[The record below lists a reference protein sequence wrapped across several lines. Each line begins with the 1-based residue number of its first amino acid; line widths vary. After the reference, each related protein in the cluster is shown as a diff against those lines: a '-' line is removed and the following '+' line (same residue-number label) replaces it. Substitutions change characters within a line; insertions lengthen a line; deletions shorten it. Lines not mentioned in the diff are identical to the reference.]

1 MSPPSPPQSPGASQ
15 TLLPA
20 LPPGCSSSPR
30 PADCWSLPRM
40 QRQVWWPHP
49 CVPNQPYGNRPRD
62 AASPWDETGTS
73 KWPPAWRRQWGWMCS
88 CSTALLGAHGKGR
101 WLLLQAPTAS
111 CRGPAWGHVQ
121 LPNQPLLPGS
131 SPVSLGAVCAS
142 WMLLQA
148 GKPLL
153 VPALP
158 LLQEPPSGTSHPAL
172 PSDPEPSPCSCCRSP
187 FNSITPAV
195 QRVLLSLCFR
205 VNSESFVTLPRQ
217 GQCCCA
223 HSQAVAVGWL
233 CNMGGGSGSPGEP
246 SRAPDPQAPSRTR
259 PEGAEVTTVQQSCD
273 LRTRAPTICISTL
286 LLLITPG
293 LC

>member
-1 MSPPSPPQSPGASQ
+1 
-15 TLLPA
+15 
-20 LPPGCSSSPR
+20 
-30 PADCWSLPRM
+30 
-40 QRQVWWPHP
+40 
-49 CVPNQPYGNRPRD
+49 
-62 AASPWDETGTS
+62 
-73 KWPPAWRRQWGWMCS
+73 MCS
-88 CSTALLGAHGKGR
+88 CSTVLPGAHGKGR
-101 WLLLQAPTAS
+101 WLLLQAPAAS
-111 CRGPAWGHVQ
+111 CHCPAGGHVQ
-121 LPNQPLLPGS
+121 LPNQPRLPGG
-131 SPVSLGAVCAS
+131 SPVSLCAP

-172 PSDPEPSPCSCCRSP
+172 LSDPEPGPSSCCRSP

-195 QRVLLSLCFR
+195 QRVLLALCFR
-205 VNSESFVTLPRQ
+205 VNSEWFVTLPRQ

-223 HSQAVAVGWL
+223 PSQAVALGWL
-233 CNMGGGSGSPGEP
+233 CSMGGGSGSPGEP

-259 PEGAEVTTVQQSCD
+259 PEGTEVTAVQQSRD
-273 LRTRAPTICISTL
+273 LRTRAPTVCISTL